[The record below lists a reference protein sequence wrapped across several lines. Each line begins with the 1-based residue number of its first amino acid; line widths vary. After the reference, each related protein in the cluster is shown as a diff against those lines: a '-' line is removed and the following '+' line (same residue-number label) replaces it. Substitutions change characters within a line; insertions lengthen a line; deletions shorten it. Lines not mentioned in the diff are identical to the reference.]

1 MKKSK
6 RIEPIQEIASSRV
19 NELGQAVAQAAA
31 QLSEREKQ
39 LKQLQGYREDYIQKS
54 GDANTSMDPV
64 RLQNYRAFLGRLG
77 EAIRQQELAVGV
89 AKSDYE
95 GRRQEWS
102 ELRVEAEALGRAV
115 DRYKAEERRGQD
127 RLEQN
132 ESDDT
137 ASQRAFVSRTGGSS

>member
-6 RIEPIQEIASSRV
+6 RIEPIQEIASSRAG
-19 NELGQAVAQAAA
+19 ELGQAVAIAAA
-31 QLSEREKQ
+31 LLSEKEKQ
-39 LKQLQGYREDYIQKS
+39 LEQLQGYCADYMQKS
-54 GDANTSMDPV
+54 GDANTAMDPV

-95 GRRQEWS
+95 MRRQEWS
-102 ELRVEAEALGRAV
+102 ELRVEADALGRAV
-115 DRYKAEERRGQD
+115 DRYKADERRSQD
-127 RLEQN
+127 RIEQN

-137 ASQRAFVSRTGGSS
+137 SSQRALAARTEGN